1 MHCHIS
7 LPSSSLFLLLLL
19 LLQVWSLIFEL
30 GEETGDTMY
39 IITNYYCWLALL
51 CVIIISVDI
60 VHCYYWCINK
70 QFMLFLSLPWWIKKG
85 LTHLRPIHR
94 SSALCVCVC
103 TGILWYSLIVY
114 DDVYIIY
121 LYTYIYIHIHTYW
134 LDDMYIYMYINIIV
148 YNSMSTCNIY
158 IRIIIYRY

>member
-7 LPSSSLFLLLLL
+7 LPSSSLLLLLL

-60 VHCYYWCINK
+60 VHCCYWCINK

-85 LTHLRPIHR
+85 LTHLRPSHR
-94 SSALCVCVC
+94 SSALCVSVCVY
-103 TGILWYSLIVY
+103 WYLMIFPDCIRRCVY
-114 DDVYIIY
+114 NFY
-121 LYTYIYIHIHTYW
+121 LYTYIYTHTYIHTYW
-134 LDDMYIYMYINIIV
+134 LDDMYIYICILV
-148 YNSMSTCNIY
+148 
-158 IRIIIYRY
+158 